1 MATKSGNMEQERN
14 FFGRSQDDQ
23 NNITGRMGSESVEKY
38 SLGEFVLSVDA
49 PIMQVGRQ
57 NNMSFGSEDQTFDSK
72 ADGSDESGPVLTEYW
87 RPTGKLSVGRSRS
100 GFPDCKYDHLVK
112 LLVRKNKYTREAL
125 DITDNYK
132 ITMTVSYHEANGSS
146 FQMPDYQCKRLKT
159 ETQCGVNRSMVGVV
173 GFLFRFHEPNTKYKI
188 TCTLLTTPTKRGGKT
203 NIARETDACKK
214 LSEISVVLE
223 TGERSKWKSVK
234 PREKTEVRKV
244 SPSFALGPA
253 SLSKTNAKLLERS
266 VSVVNQLQSLRNDGK
281 WEDFDNLSC
290 HLLQKFP
297 DPDTQITVKLEQGMA
312 ALYTSR
318 NDFERA
324 LHFFDESFKLM
335 SQAKNMKL
343 LAGRGYGY
351 LAGIARRL
359 KNLGEATSFMQL
371 AEQNSHKCSHS
382 LLDKSYIAYEKAS
395 VLLDFIGLAPQ
406 KSLQQVK
413 EALDNLERCID
424 LCNQLEKDDNDLCIQ
439 RHHFAFIKIAMLLLD
454 CRTDAARERVVSRD
468 FIAKGEEC
476 LRTLKTKYWT
486 EVAESVE
493 IQFYLASSDL
503 EYRKRNYREAERF
516 ANLAK
521 DKAENFGFNTE
532 ISQAEE
538 RLDHI
543 RVVANI
549 GRNGNDSRLFTP
561 TSVAA
566 SEGDDGDISS
576 SASESDWLQILD

>member
-1 MATKSGNMEQERN
+1 MDTLC
-14 FFGRSQDDQ
+14 RSRINHDEDLVGYPDDDQGENIESQRPQ
-23 NNITGRMGSESVEKY
+23 NNIREDSG
-38 SLGEFVLSVDA
+38 FVLNVNASC
-49 PIMQVGRQ
+49 MQIGRQ
-57 NNMSFGSEDQTFDSK
+57 NDISFGSVDKTSESK
-72 ADGSDESGPVLTEYW
+72 VNESDESGPVLTEYW
-87 RPTGKLSVGRSRS
+87 RPAGKLSVGRSRS
-100 GFPDCKYDHLVK
+100 GFPDCKYDHLVQ

-132 ITMTVSYHEANGSS
+132 ITMTVTYHEANGSS

-159 ETQCGVNRSMVGVV
+159 ETQCGVNRSIVGVV

-203 NIARETDACKK
+203 NISRETNACKK

-244 SPSFALGPA
+244 SPSFALRQA
-253 SLSKTNAKLLERS
+253 SLSKPDAKLLERS

-281 WEDFDNLSC
+281 WEDFDKLSC
-290 HLLQKFP
+290 DLLQTFP
-297 DPDTQITVKLEQGMA
+297 DTDIQITVKLEQGMA

-324 LHFFDESFKLM
+324 LHFFHESFKLM

-351 LAGIARRL
+351 LAGIARRQ
-359 KNLGEATSFMQL
+359 KNLGEATSLMQL
-371 AEQNSHKCSHS
+371 AEQNSHECSDS
-382 LLDKSYIAYEKAS
+382 LLDRSYIAYEKAS

-406 KSLQQVK
+406 KSLQQVR
-413 EALDNLERCID
+413 EARDNLKRCID
-424 LCNQLEKDDNDLCIQ
+424 LCNQLEKDDNDFHIQ
-439 RHHFAFIKIAMLLLD
+439 RHHFALVKIALLLFD
-454 CRTDAARERVVSRD
+454 CGTEAARERVLSED
-468 FIAKGEEC
+468 FIAEGEES
-476 LRTLKTKYWT
+476 LMTLKTEYWT
-486 EVAESVE
+486 EVAESVK

-503 EYRKRNYREAERF
+503 EYRKRNYLEAERF

-532 ISQAEE
+532 ISQAEK
-538 RLDHI
+538 RLDYI
-543 RVVANI
+543 SVVANI

-561 TSVAA
+561 TSVGE

-576 SASESDWLQILD
+576 SASESDWLQNLN

>member
-1 MATKSGNMEQERN
+1 MDILCQSRINHDEDLVGYPD
-14 FFGRSQDDQ
+14 DDQ
-23 NNITGRMGSESVEKY
+23 GENIESQRAQNKSRED
-38 SLGEFVLSVDA
+38 GGFVLNVNASY
-49 PIMQVGRQ
+49 MQIGRQ
-57 NNMSFGSEDQTFDSK
+57 NDISFGSVDKTSDSK
-72 ADGSDESGPVLTEYW
+72 VNESDESGPVLTEFW
-87 RPTGKLSVGRSRS
+87 RPAGKLGVGRSRS
-100 GFPDCKYDHLVK
+100 GFPDCKYDHLVQ

-132 ITMTVSYHEANGSS
+132 ITMTVTYHEANDSS

-173 GFLFRFHEPNTKYKI
+173 GFLFRFHEPNTKYKV
-188 TCTLLTTPTKRGGKT
+188 TCTLLTTPPKRGGKT

-223 TGERSKWKSVK
+223 TGERSKWKTVK
-234 PREKTEVRKV
+234 PRQKTEVRKV
-244 SPSFALGPA
+244 PPSFALGQA

-266 VSVVNQLQSLRNDGK
+266 ISVVNQLQSLRNDGK
-281 WEDFDNLSC
+281 WEDFDKLSC
-290 HLLQKFP
+290 DLLQKFP
-297 DPDTQITVKLEQGMA
+297 DTDTQITIKLEQGMA

-318 NDFERA
+318 NDFESAR
-324 LHFFDESFKLM
+324 HVFDESFKLI
-335 SQAKNMKL
+335 SQAKNEEL

-351 LAGIARRL
+351 LAGIARRQ

-371 AEQNSHKCSHS
+371 AEQNSHKCSHA
-382 LLDKSYIAYEKAS
+382 LLDRSYIAYEKAS
-395 VLLDFIGLAPQ
+395 VLLDFIGLAPH

-413 EALDNLERCID
+413 EALDNLKRCID
-424 LCNQLEKDDNDLCIQ
+424 LCNQLEKDDNDLHIQ

-454 CRTDAARERVVSRD
+454 CGTDAARERVLSED
-468 FIAKGEEC
+468 LIAEGEEY
-476 LRTLKTKYWT
+476 LMTLKTKYWT

-503 EYRKRNYREAERF
+503 EYRKRNYLEAERF

-532 ISQAEE
+532 ISQAEK
-538 RLDHI
+538 RLGHI

-561 TSVAA
+561 TSVAE
-566 SEGDDGDISS
+566 SEGDMVTSVGQHQNLIGCR
-576 SASESDWLQILD
+576 I